1 MPCAAAVDSKSER
14 MPMYQIRV
22 RSSVMVSVVI
32 AVAMAMAMQIVK
44 LIIG

>member
-22 RSSVMVSVVI
+22 RSSIMVSVMIAV
-32 AVAMAMAMQIVK
+32 AVAMAMQLVE